1 MLKEIQTGKFLFRFI
16 NSCIYLNIDKEVT
29 LKPRTDENENQAMN
43 ENQSEQK
50 NEGSLS
56 SKVIKPL
63 GMQVTNIDNTIKDK
77 YDVKNGILVTSVDN
91 FSEAFMRGIRENY
104 VITEADKK
112 KISNVDDLAEIVN
125 GKKEGDSILMRIV
138 TPDKQERI
146 VAVEIQ

>member
-1 MLKEIQTGKFLFRFI
+1 
-16 NSCIYLNIDKEVT
+16 
-29 LKPRTDENENQAMN
+29 
-43 ENQSEQK
+43 
-50 NEGSLS
+50 
-56 SKVIKPL
+56 
-63 GMQVTNIDNTIKDK
+63 MQVTNIDNTIKDK
-77 YDVKNGILVTSVDN
+77 YDVKNGVLVTSVDN

-125 GKKEGDSILMRIV
+125 GKKDGDSILMRIV

>member
-1 MLKEIQTGKFLFRFI
+1 
-16 NSCIYLNIDKEVT
+16 
-29 LKPRTDENENQAMN
+29 
-43 ENQSEQK
+43 
-50 NEGSLS
+50 
-56 SKVIKPL
+56 
-63 GMQVTNIDNTIKDK
+63 
-77 YDVKNGILVTSVDN
+77 
-91 FSEAFMRGIRENY
+91 MRGIRENY